1 MIVAGIDPS
10 LVCTGIAV
18 LVDGQPE
25 LITTTG
31 LHGHDADSY
40 RTRSRRVRS
49 VCRAVIAVIAPLHAD
64 LVVLEGP
71 AYGTQLGSAFDR
83 SGLWHGL
90 YAALDAKN
98 TPIAVVAPQTRSR
111 FATGRGKAQKA
122 DVLAAV
128 RQWWPHYRHLITNS
142 DCADALVLATIG
154 ALKLGEALP
163 FHPKERH
170 YAALEAVAWPESN
183 ESKVGP

>member
-31 LHGHDADSY
+31 LRGHDADNY
-40 RTRSRRVRS
+40 QTRSRRVRA
-49 VCRAVIAVIAPLHAD
+49 VCRAVVQRLPLQPD
-64 LVVLEGP
+64 LVVIEGP
-71 AYGTQLGSAFDR
+71 AYDAHHGSAFDR

-90 YAALDAKN
+90 YGALDAKHI
-98 TPIAVVAPQTRSR
+98 PIAVCAPQTRAKW
-111 FATGRGKAQKA
+111 ATGKGNATKT
-122 DVLAAV
+122 DVLAVA
-128 RQWWPHYRHLITNS
+128 RSWWPHHTISN
-142 DCADALVLATIG
+142 DNEGDAIVLAEIG